1 MKFFYLITIAVMS
14 LSCTTLFKAS
24 DHRVIK
30 AGGKSSPV
38 YANKGS
44 SAWLDLRLKADDD
57 PINDILAMGRWHVAS
72 RKIKARLAS
81 KPGDEQLLTVLAS
94 ALFMEKKYRSAR
106 FYANKVLRVNANSAA
121 AKNII
126 GLCTLYTARNSND
139 FRTATNIFKRAFA
152 SSSKEIASGLNL
164 GFLHLRNKNAFFAQE
179 TFQKVIDRCDD
190 CQAAYLGLGI
200 AQYQQKK
207 FAKAVDTFEDGLDID
222 KSDEIMLH
230 LGLVYRYGIKSLSK
244 ARAKFSRVARN
255 NKAPRYLRN
264 KARAEMAIID
274 EKQMYRYQQKYNSN
288 TGDKFTD
295 TYLVPSAEQD
305 FGMRALK
312 K

>member
-1 MKFFYLITIAVMS
+1 MKFFYLITIAAMS
-14 LSCTTLFKAS
+14 LSCTTLFKS
-24 DHRVIK
+24 NDHRVIK
-30 AGGKSSPV
+30 AGGKSAPV
-38 YANKGS
+38 YANKS
-44 SAWLDLRLKADDD
+44 ISAWLDLRLKADDD

-72 RKIKARLAS
+72 RKIKARLVA
-81 KPGDEQLLTVLAS
+81 KPGDEQLLTILAS

-121 AKNII
+121 AKNIL
-126 GLCTLYTARNSND
+126 GLCALYTARNSNE
-139 FRTATNIFKRAFA
+139 FRIATNIFKQAFA
-152 SSSKEIASGLNL
+152 SSGKEIASGLNL
-164 GFLHLRNKNAFFAQE
+164 GFLHLRNKNSFFAQE

-200 AQYQQKK
+200 AQYQQGK
-207 FAKAVDTFEDGLDID
+207 FDKAIDTFEDGLDIG

-230 LGLVYRYGIKSLSK
+230 LGLVYLYGKKSLDK
-244 ARAKFSRVARN
+244 ARAKFSRIARN
-255 NKAPRYLRN
+255 HNAPRYLRN

-274 EKQMYRYQQKYNSN
+274 EKQMYRYKQKYNTK

-295 TYLVPSAEQD
+295 TYIMPSSDKD
-305 FGMRALK
+305 FGTREPK